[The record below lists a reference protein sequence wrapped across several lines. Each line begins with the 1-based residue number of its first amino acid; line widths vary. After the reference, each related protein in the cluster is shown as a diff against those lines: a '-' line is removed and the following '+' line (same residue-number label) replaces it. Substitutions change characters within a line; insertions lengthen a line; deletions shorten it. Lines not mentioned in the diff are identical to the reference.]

1 MSEFEIILN
10 AVCRVT
16 GISKSAIVGGSR
28 TWPVVEA
35 RLLLVLFYSRLG
47 LDDFKAACE
56 LKRDRTT
63 ILKARHTAEGYIS
76 NSKSFQNKF
85 NRIKEI
91 YETAKSV

>member
-1 MSEFEIILN
+1 MSESEIILN
-10 AVCRVT
+10 AVCHVT
-16 GISKSAIVGGSR
+16 GISKSAMVGSSR

-35 RLLLVLFYSRLG
+35 RLLLILFYSHCG
-47 LDDFKAACE
+47 WNDFQTACE

-76 NSKSFQNKF
+76 NSKSFQDKF

>member
-1 MSEFEIILN
+1 MSESEIILN
-10 AVCRVT
+10 AVCHVT
-16 GISKSAIVGGSR
+16 GIPKSAMIARSR
-28 TWPVVEA
+28 KWPVVEA
-35 RLLLVLFYSRLG
+35 RLLLILFYSRLG
-47 LDDFKAACE
+47 LDDFQTACE

>member
-1 MSEFEIILN
+1 MSESEIILN
-10 AVCRVT
+10 AVCHVT
-16 GISKSAIVGGSR
+16 EISKSAIVGGSR

-35 RLLLVLFYSRLG
+35 RLLLILFYSRRG
-47 LDDFKAACE
+47 WNDFQTACE

-76 NSKSFQNKF
+76 NSKSFQDKF